1 MTMLNKTAS
10 LTIQKWGNSLA
21 IRIPAAIARSAHFHL
36 GMPVEVSEES
46 GNVVVKPMAGQKM
59 TLDERL
65 AHFDAKKHGGEVMAV
80 KPVGLEKF

>member
-1 MTMLNKTAS
+1 MLDKTVS

-21 IRIPAAIARSAHFHL
+21 VRIPAAIARSAHFHL
-36 GMPVEVSEES
+36 GTPVELAVES
-46 GNVVVKPMAGQKM
+46 GNVVVRPIGDQKM

-65 AHFDAKKHGGEVMAV
+65 VHFNPKKHGGEAMAT